1 MVAVPSETTALLAD
15 AGTESIRRTISR
27 DSYNKPY
34 GTTDDDEE
42 AQDGFIETEIETTW
56 QKELI
61 LLAQYSGPLIL
72 TYALQYS
79 YSLLIVYMSGHI
91 GAEELAAASIA
102 TMTANITGMVVYES
116 LATCLDTLTSQ
127 AYGNGN
133 KKMVGLHVQR
143 MIVMCLLATI
153 PIGALW
159 LCSPYYLVK
168 LIPER
173 DIAHLAGRFLRIYL
187 IGAPGYGI
195 FESAKRF
202 TQAQGNF
209 TIPLVVAIVC
219 APLNILWNWLFVVVS
234 TSLPQR
240 CPHLTN
246 F

>member
-1 MVAVPSETTALLAD
+1 MVHVPSESTALLAD

-34 GTTDDDEE
+34 GTADEE
-42 AQDGFIETEIETTW
+42 EGQDGIDPNSEIETTW
-56 QKELI
+56 QKEVF
-61 LLAQYSGPLIL
+61 LLAQYAAPLIL
-72 TYALQYS
+72 TYGLQYS

-91 GAEELAAASIA
+91 GPEELAAASIS

-143 MIVMCLLATI
+143 MIVMCLLATV
-153 PIGALW
+153 PIGVLW
-159 LCSPYYLVK
+159 MFSPYYLEK
-168 LIPER
+168 MIPEQH
-173 DIAHLAGRFLRIYL
+173 IAHLAGRFLRIYL
-187 IGAPGYGI
+187 IGAPGYGV

-219 APLNILWNWLFVVVS
+219 APLNIFWNWLFVVVS
-234 TSLPQR
+234 PLPYTPRPQT
-240 CPHLTN
+240 PV
-246 F
+246 